1 MVTYDS
7 YWKTYQSYIYVI
19 ANFMLSLW
27 CYKNESNLI
36 ETHTLVSV
44 SVDCT
49 LGVRYISYEIIHKL
63 RVLFLAVELNM

>member
-36 ETHTLVSV
+36 ETHTLVRCQCRLYV
-44 SVDCT
+44 GCK
-49 LGVRYISYEIIHKL
+49 IHFL
-63 RVLFLAVELNM
+63 RDHIELFLVVELNM